1 MPSELFEKK
10 LREKLSQATIPPSPE
25 LWNNIEAQV
34 AGNDKRRGFGFW
46 LLLLALLLGSIGML
60 WGFWNYTSGN
70 DQKQQ
75 LAVAEVQVESPAPAV
90 TPIPEKIPAN
100 ENRLTE
106 ESENIPA
113 KGSTGKTGEHAT
125 SISANKSSS
134 KTITSHSPKSTT
146 ATNSSVSEDP
156 RLYRS
161 KTLDTDLKEELIH
174 TVPQHANTA
183 QPQAQSLSEPS
194 SVSLPKEIEED
205 NGMELK
211 ITHVNPL
218 ADAPEILRTPF
229 SHPQN
234 LQSLK
239 KGKLKRWSFLGYAD
253 FHKGYRD
260 INLANSLAQEDLFLA
275 PSGADATV
283 GYQYDGL
290 NAPGNLQVVLP
301 EESISLGVL
310 AEWKLNKRLSLQGGF
325 EYGLFSIGSYNLNI
339 VDNSSALPASR
350 FNSPLS
356 SRNTQ
361 FRYHQMGIP
370 LQLNYKILARG
381 RSSLDVYGGA
391 AVYAARAYSKS
402 ITQSAN
408 FYDFTASRTTP
419 ESNVSNS
426 ISSDVPG
433 LIQYHP
439 FHLTYHAGFNF
450 SRHLSDRHS
459 IFFGP
464 QIKFQGSPVYKEQQR
479 EINEI
484 PYYVGFRLGF
494 KFSN

>member
-34 AGNDKRRGFGFW
+34 AGNDKRGLGFW

-60 WGFWNYTSGN
+60 WGFWNYSSVN
-70 DQKQQ
+70 SPKQQ
-75 LAVAEVQVESPAPAV
+75 LAEVQVESPAPVVKPLVETHSTIESSSIEKAENSTIV
-90 TPIPEKIPAN
+90 IPEP
-100 ENRLTE
+100 
-106 ESENIPA
+106 
-113 KGSTGKTGEHAT
+113 
-125 SISANKSSS
+125 KSSQETKRPS
-134 KTITSHSPKSTT
+134 PTSHPSNPSQTNPPKSTT
-146 ATNSSVSEDP
+146 ATYSSVAKKPSVF
-156 RLYRS
+156 RS
-161 KTLDTDLKEELIH
+161 KALDADLNEKLIH

-183 QPQAQSLSEPS
+183 QPESQGLSEPS
-194 SVSLPKEIEED
+194 SVSLYKEIEED
-205 NGMELK
+205 NGMDLK
-211 ITHVNPL
+211 ITHLDPL
-218 ADAPEILRTPF
+218 ADVPEILKSPF
-229 SHPQN
+229 NYPMT
-234 LQSLK
+234 LQSQRASK
-239 KGKLKRWSFLGYAD
+239 SKRWSLLAYTD

-260 INLANSLAQEDLFLA
+260 LNLGNSLANEDLFLA
-275 PSGADATV
+275 PSNSDQPA
-283 GYQYDGL
+283 GYQYEGL
-290 NAPGNLQVVLP
+290 NAPGNLQVVIP
-301 EESISLGVL
+301 EESISLGIL
-310 AEWKLNKRLSLQGGF
+310 AEWKLNKRLSLQGGV
-325 EYGLFSIGSYNLNI
+325 EYGLFSLGTYNLNI
-339 VDNSSALPASR
+339 LDNSSSLPTSR

-361 FRYHQMGIP
+361 YRYHQFGIP
-370 LQLNYKILARG
+370 LQVNYRILDRG
-381 RSSLDVYGGA
+381 RSSLEVYGGA
-391 AVYAARAYSKS
+391 SVYAARAYSKS

-408 FYDFTASRTTP
+408 FYDFTASRGTT
-419 ESNVSNS
+419 ENAFSNT

-439 FHLTYHAGFNF
+439 FHLTYQAGFNF
-450 SRHLSDRHS
+450 SRHLSDRHA